1 MQGQKGLLRVGVA
14 PRTGWLR
21 LCHKPLHKR
30 LRHTLT
36 SAQAFWF
43 AQWKQVAVVGRV
55 GDEGNSQTDTTVP
68 AASEEGDW
76 REGQY

>member
-1 MQGQKGLLRVGVA
+1 M
-14 PRTGWLR
+14 
-21 LCHKPLHKR
+21 
-30 LRHTLT
+30 
-36 SAQAFWF
+36 
-43 AQWKQVAVVGRV
+43 VGRV